1 MGSLEL
7 GEVAGT
13 SKVSLAEGNAGA
25 RLTLAAFEADVS
37 VVVGDIGQ
45 FAQGLGEVDGAV
57 FTVAVVEGVGSH
69 DSTVVQGIDGLVQ
82 GPSTADSVVGT
93 IGSGVSLVAVVSTVG
108 GNQDSGDT
116 EGVGKSGNVGAGVGA
131 EDVEDGEALSNLS
144 QVDTRTEGSLV
155 GQLADTS
162 AAGIADRAGRAGGAG
177 AADGRVHGAG
187 AGVAG
192 ARVATVAG
200 AGRAVTTPGA
210 GAGIATEAGAGAG
223 SAVRRA
229 GAGEDAGAGR
239 AVRGA
244 GVVGMRLGW
253 AGSNTLA
260 DGQQLSIARG
270 SSSDGTSAQLEAS
283 ATIRVTVPA
292 GNPTSLTSGEESRDL
307 VNGSSSQGS
316 ELLTVGSA
324 GSDSLSVRLG
334 VRQDVENLTSS
345 ERGQNGKQSSS
356 RRNHCCVWS
365 VDC

>member
-25 RLTLAAFEADVS
+25 GLTLAAFEADVS

-45 FAQGLGEVDGAV
+45 FAQRLGEVDGAV

-93 IGSGVSLVAVVSTVG
+93 IGGGVSLVAVVSTVG

-131 EDVEDGEALSNLS
+131 EDVKDGEALSNLS

-162 AAGIADRAGRAGGAG
+162 AAGIAGRAGRAGG

-200 AGRAVTTPGA
+200 AGRAVTTPG
-210 GAGIATEAGAGAG
+210 AGAGAG

-334 VRQDVENLTSS
+334 VWQDVENLTSS